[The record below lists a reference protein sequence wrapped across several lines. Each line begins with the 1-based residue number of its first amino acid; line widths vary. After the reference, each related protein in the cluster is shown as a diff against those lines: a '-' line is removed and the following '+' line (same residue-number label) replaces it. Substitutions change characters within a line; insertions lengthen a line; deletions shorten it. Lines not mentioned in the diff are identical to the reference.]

1 MQRQQ
6 APFRADIVGSFL
18 RPDSIKQARQQLAE
32 GIIDAGQLREIENN
46 AIRHLV
52 QQQCEQDGERS
63 LDDQRADHDLEG
75 MQNCRLER
83 GILKRCDVVLETNEF
98 TCLGGKSVALPLIE
112 AVISTQDDRQNHKA
126 DEQKNR
132 RCGQYENLNITTHF
146 AIGRF
151 LGPLSAQRHRV
162 FACT

>member
-52 QQQCEQDGERS
+52 QQQ
-63 LDDQRADHDLEG
+63 
-75 MQNCRLER
+75 
-83 GILKRCDVVLETNEF
+83 
-98 TCLGGKSVALPLIE
+98 
-112 AVISTQDDRQNHKA
+112 
-126 DEQKNR
+126 
-132 RCGQYENLNITTHF
+132 
-146 AIGRF
+146 
-151 LGPLSAQRHRV
+151 
-162 FACT
+162 